1 MPEFPPFGTNDTTKN
16 GKEENRHHLVAGVP
30 DGTQIVKTLS
40 EMMSQPT
47 YIASCS
53 FGKDSIATILL
64 ALEHDEPLDRVVFS
78 EVMFDHARGISG
90 EIPEHI
96 GWIYDTAIPKL
107 HNIGVH
113 VDVVRAER
121 DYCYFFRKCR
131 RGGASRREDLR
142 FPARRQ
148 MLHQSGLQSRA
159 HTKIPRRNCWRSPAC
174 QNEYRAVHRY
184 RLRRTAT
191 TCQTHGEPNVALG
204 EIRLHR
210 ADGET
215 TLRHSRATVADLH
228 DRDARRM
235 LVLPELQ
242 NTAFRQSATQPSRTM
257 GGVSRVEPY
266 AELVQLRIQIRP
278 YRAGG
283 RKTDGRA
290 RTTINPILIMTRHVE
305 SHMQRMCVHWF
316 RLQYP
321 TVGKLLF
328 AVPNGGARLRSEA
341 AIMRSILIA
350 ALDSCIPCRR
360 PCGTA

>member
-1 MPEFPPFGTNDTTKN
+1 
-16 GKEENRHHLVAGVP
+16 
-30 DGTQIVKTLS
+30 
-40 EMMSQPT
+40 
-47 YIASCS
+47 
-53 FGKDSIATILL
+53 
-64 ALEHDEPLDRVVFS
+64 
-78 EVMFDHARGISG
+78 
-90 EIPEHI
+90 
-96 GWIYDTAIPKL
+96 
-107 HNIGVH
+107 
-113 VDVVRAER
+113 
-121 DYCYFFRKCR
+121 
-131 RGGASRREDLR
+131 
-142 FPARRQ
+142 
-148 MLHQSGLQSRA
+148 MLHQPGLQSRA

-184 RLRRTAT
+184 RRRRTAT

-215 TLRHSRATVADLH
+215 ALRRSRVTITDLH
-228 DRDARRM
+228 DRNTWRM

-266 AELVQLRIQIRP
+266 AELVQLRIQIRR

-290 RTTINPILIMTRHVE
+290 RTTINHILIMTRHVE